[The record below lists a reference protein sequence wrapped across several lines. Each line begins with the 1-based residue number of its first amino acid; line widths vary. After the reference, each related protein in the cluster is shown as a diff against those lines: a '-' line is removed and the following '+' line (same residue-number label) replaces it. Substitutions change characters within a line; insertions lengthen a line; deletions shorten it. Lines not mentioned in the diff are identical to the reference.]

1 MKKEITK
8 IANDLDISET
18 AHYLIISFP
27 FDEELCSY
35 RDCWNEVLYMTKYP
49 LVSKNVWTGII
60 NLRTH
65 KVLNW
70 KEEYGNL
77 FFQAKVC
84 DNGTYILLDSER
96 NYLCKLQGYVPN
108 KLIPESDDCGD
119 YIRLRINYEGT
130 IENWPDNLSFT
141 EFIEDALI
149 VDKIDEHIKENSIL
163 NTSVSLTYSQLL
175 NLLLKLPRHLQMEIG
190 KALIEN
196 ASDGVF
202 DDLGEE

>member
-49 LVSKNVWTGII
+49 LVSKNVWIGII

-84 DNGTYILLDSER
+84 DSGTYILLDSER

-108 KLIPESDDCGD
+108 KLI
-119 YIRLRINYEGT
+119 T
-130 IENWPDNLSFT
+130 
-141 EFIEDALI
+141 
-149 VDKIDEHIKENSIL
+149 
-163 NTSVSLTYSQLL
+163 
-175 NLLLKLPRHLQMEIG
+175 
-190 KALIEN
+190 
-196 ASDGVF
+196 
-202 DDLGEE
+202 